1 MNFKSLLK
9 NDQLLS
15 ILHHVLTNATT
26 KNKVSNVS
34 INGEDYTYNQYSLL
48 ITMDLVIKYQIIIF

>member
-9 NDQLLS
+9 NKKLLA
-15 ILHHVLTNATT
+15 ILHDILVNEKT
-26 KNKVSNVS
+26 KNKISNVS

-48 ITMDLVIKYQIIIF
+48 IAMDLVIK